1 VRDCTRMAPQ
11 RPPSRPMAVPVAH
24 RIQLRARHEH
34 LFTYSGRSVL
44 VTDLD
49 GRVAR
54 PDRFGI
60 AAAQL
65 T

>member
-1 VRDCTRMAPQ
+1 
-11 RPPSRPMAVPVAH
+11 VAH

-54 PDRFGI
+54 PDPFGI